1 MDPANAAW
9 HVLNALALPLGVS
22 ALSVLA
28 VKLLWRGQTQGTRAL
43 SLWLWA
49 YLAALLAYVGTWA
62 YNGVEGSMWGNA
74 LTVTATALAIWLRAF
89 LWPRD

>member
-28 VKLLWRGQTQGTRAL
+28 VKLLWRQQTRGIRVLTL
-43 SLWLWA
+43 GVWA

-62 YNGVEGSMWGNA
+62 YTGVEGLMWGNA
-74 LTVTATALAIWLRAF
+74 LTVTATAVAVWLRAF
-89 LWPRD
+89 LWSRN

>member
-1 MDPANAAW
+1 
-9 HVLNALALPLGVS
+9 
-22 ALSVLA
+22 
-28 VKLLWRGQTQGTRAL
+28 
-43 SLWLWA
+43 LWLWA

-74 LTVTATALAIWLRAF
+74 FTVTATALAIWLRAF